1 MPITNAEMVVDTAI
15 QFWPRGGSA
24 QVVRYHLRELNSR
37 GITTRLHAGSLGAP
51 GEPSHG
57 PTFYQG
63 LDLHPYD
70 HNDAR
75 TAFERGDN
83 PQAVP
88 WPFHP
93 SYEDRGHCPDPLYSA
108 VPPADADHLTHAWT
122 HHLTTHRS
130 PHPTLLHLHHLSHLQ
145 DSAGV
150 AYAGV
155 PRVTTLHGT
164 EPKLLAGMQERTRLA
179 ERAQTSLTDLAHLLH
194 STNPYR
200 QDEATRIA
208 KAANLG
214 DRDARLLADTAWE
227 KWVHSPYWIHR
238 LRQAADHS
246 GRLIAVSDHDQHLA
260 TELLHLNT
268 APPVVPNGVDT
279 HTFQPHRLD
288 QATRLDHLRRWLV
301 TDPQGWT
308 PGGQPGSIRYT
319 ETDLNRLHD
328 NHGQLRPLL
337 LWVGRFLDFK
347 RVPVLLKA
355 FAATRTR
362 LDPAPVL
369 LMWGGYP
376 GEYEGRHPADI
387 AADLGISDDVYFLGW
402 RGHDEL
408 PTGLNTADLM
418 VAPAVNEP
426 FGMVYLEAMACA
438 TPPIATAT
446 GGPARTITGAGPHA
460 TGWLV
465 APDNPDDLA
474 HTLTAALTDRH
485 ELARRATNARTHVEN
500 TYSWARTTDH
510 YLHLYATARHNQ

>member
-1 MPITNAEMVVDTAI
+1 MPSNDAPMTVDTAI

-37 GITTRLHAGSLGAP
+37 GHATRLHAGSLGAP
-51 GEPSHG
+51 GEPSHA

-83 PQAVP
+83 PQATP

-108 VPPADADHLTHAWT
+108 IPPADADHLTRAWRR
-122 HHLTTHRS
+122 HLTTHRS
-130 PHPTLLHLHHLSHLQ
+130 PHPTVLHLHHLSHLQ
-145 DSAGV
+145 TSAHT
-150 AYAGV
+150 AYPDV

-164 EPKLLAGMQERTRLA
+164 ELKLLAGLLERARLA
-179 ERAQTSLTDLAHLLH
+179 RRAQTSLTDLAHLLN
-194 STNPYR
+194 SNNPYR
-200 QDEATRIA
+200 HTEATRIA
-208 KAANLG
+208 KTAHLTEP
-214 DRDARLLADTAWE
+214 DTLLLTGTAWE
-227 KWVHSPYWIHR
+227 KWGHSTYWIRR
-238 LRQAADHS
+238 LRQAAHHA
-246 GRLIAVSDHDQHLA
+246 GLPITVSEQDQNLA
-260 TELLHLNT
+260 ADLLHLHT
-268 APPVVPNGVDT
+268 PPPVVPNGVDT
-279 HTFQPHRLD
+279 HAFRPRALNHHQRL
-288 QATRLDHLRRWLV
+288 QNLRHWL
-301 TDPQGWT
+301 TEDPRGWA
-308 PGGQPGSIRYT
+308 PGQEPGSIRYT
-319 ETDLNRLHD
+319 DRDLARLTAP
-328 NHGQLRPLL
+328 NGTLRPLL

-355 FAATRTR
+355 FAAARTR
-362 LDPAPVL
+362 LDPAPAL

-376 GEYEGRHPADI
+376 GEYEGRHPVGI
-387 AADLGISDDVYFLGW
+387 ATDLGISDDVYFLGW

-408 PTGLNTADLM
+408 PTGLTTADLM

-426 FGMVYLEAMACA
+426 FGMVYLEAMACG

-446 GGPARTITGAGPHA
+446 GGPARTITGTGLHA

-474 HTLTAALTDRH
+474 HTLTAALGDRQ
-485 ELARRATNARTHVEN
+485 ELGRRATNARTHVEN
-500 TYSWARTTDH
+500 NYSWARTTDH
-510 YLHLYATARHNQ
+510 YLNLYTTAAQTS